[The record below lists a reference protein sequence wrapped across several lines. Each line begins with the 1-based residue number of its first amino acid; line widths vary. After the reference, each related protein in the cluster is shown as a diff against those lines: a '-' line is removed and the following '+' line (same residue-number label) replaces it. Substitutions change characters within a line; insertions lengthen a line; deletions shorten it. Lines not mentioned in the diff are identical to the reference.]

1 MLSRR
6 VLSLRYFAFES
17 IVSARPTR
25 VVTLVNSLLPF
36 LVSLVREGQG
46 VDAVGGAEAII
57 SHVMSQV
64 CMCKCMCVCWRMYDF
79 EAFLQRGESVCEGNL
94 VCITAILEFNSLVH
108 RPHHFPEYPTTHPT
122 PRAVTG
128 FLR

>member
-64 CMCKCMCVCWRMYDF
+64 CMCKCMCVCWRTISKHYCKGVNRYVRVTSCVLPPFWSSIVLCIDHTI
-79 EAFLQRGESVCEGNL
+79 FLSIPQ
-94 VCITAILEFNSLVH
+94 
-108 RPHHFPEYPTTHPT
+108 PT
-122 PRAVTG
+122 PPHVR
-128 FLR
+128 